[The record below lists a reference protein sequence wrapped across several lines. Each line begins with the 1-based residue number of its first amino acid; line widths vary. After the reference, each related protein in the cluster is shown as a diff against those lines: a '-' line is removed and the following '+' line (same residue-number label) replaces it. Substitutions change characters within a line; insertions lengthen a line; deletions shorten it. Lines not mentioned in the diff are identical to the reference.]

1 MPMVLVA
8 SGIAAANAYGF
19 MPVVRQSGDEILN
32 IWLQVRAPLYA
43 HHACAFTP
51 YEHAA
56 ASTQLGC
63 LPDPNNARQRVKFH
77 YGCRS

>member
-32 IWLQVRAPLYA
+32 IWLQVRAPVYA
-43 HHACAFTP
+43 HHACAFTT

-56 ASTQLGC
+56 ASTQHGC
-63 LPDPNNARQRVKFH
+63 LPDPNSARQQVH
-77 YGCRS
+77 VQYSCRS